1 MVVGDLHINLLFVGN
16 RSMQLISK
24 KILAL
29 FTFSVILE
37 ASGIVSYGQST
48 YFGVRSRMV
57 QGLLGISICIP
68 DNLVDTFDEPTS
80 YDRKYHRRG
89 KKPWNYYT
97 WVKSCEVVATFNVNG
112 YIFTK
117 YLK

>member
-1 MVVGDLHINLLFVGN
+1 MKYLRPILRIIVLIVSSIALMVYHI
-16 RSMQLISK
+16 
-24 KILAL
+24 
-29 FTFSVILE
+29 TF
-37 ASGIVSYGQST
+37 SYGQST
-48 YFGVRSRMV
+48 SFGVRGRMV

-68 DNLVDTFDEPTS
+68 ANLVDTFDEPTP

-97 WVKSCEVVATFNVNG
+97 WVKSCEVGATFNVNG